1 MGLQTL
7 EIVMDVEKHFGI
19 SVPDEAASNCITVAD
34 FRKVIVDM
42 LVEKGRAHSEELEAE
57 VLRDLI
63 KISAEVTGNDPATI
77 RPESRWVGDVT
88 KYG

>member
-1 MGLQTL
+1 MGLETV
-7 EIVMDVEKHFGI
+7 EIIMDAEEHFGI
-19 SVPDEAASNCITVAD
+19 SVPDEVASACITVAD
-34 FRKVIVDM
+34 FQKAIVDL
-42 LVEKGRAHSEELEAE
+42 LVAKGRERSPALEAE

-63 KISAEVTGNDPATI
+63 KISADVTGNDPATI